1 MRRYGATVLAFAV
14 ATACSPRDRE
24 IVLASTTS
32 VEDSGL
38 LDALLPAFDQAH
50 PGYQVKII
58 AVGSGEALE
67 LGARGDADIVISHS
81 PAAEQRFMAEG
92 AGRERRVIMANDF
105 VLVGPA
111 ADPAGIRGTS
121 VSEALRAIAAAR
133 APFISRGDDSGTHV
147 REQTLWTEAGGIPDD
162 TMSWYM
168 SVGQGMGSALR
179 IASER
184 AGYTLTDRATFMSLA
199 ETLLLEILVEGDA
212 GLENVYATLTTTR
225 GRNAEGADALADWL
239 ASETGQAR
247 IGAYGVDRFGRP
259 LFEPRASS
267 P

>member
-1 MRRYGATVLAFAV
+1 MRRFGATVLAFAV
-14 ATACSPRDRE
+14 ATACAPRDRE

-38 LDALLPAFDQAH
+38 LDALLPAFHETH
-50 PGYQVKII
+50 PDYQVKVI

-81 PAAEQRFMAEG
+81 PAAEQRFMADG
-92 AGRERRVIMANDF
+92 AGRARRVIMANDF

-111 ADPAGIRGTS
+111 ADPAGIRGIAAA
-121 VSEALRAIAAAR
+121 EALRAIATAR

-147 REQTLWTEAGGIPDD
+147 REQALWADAGGIPPD
-162 TMSWYM
+162 TSAWYM
-168 SVGQGMGSALR
+168 SIGQGMGSALR

-184 AGYTLTDRATFMSLA
+184 SGYTLSDRATFMSLA
-199 ETLLLEILVEGDA
+199 RTLLLEILVEGGA
-212 GLENVYATLTTTR
+212 SLENVYATLTTTR
-225 GRNAEGADALADWL
+225 GRNAEGADALAGWL
-239 ASETGQAR
+239 ASEAGQAR
-247 IGAYGVDRFGRP
+247 IGAFGVERFGRS
-259 LFEPRASS
+259 LFEPRAST

>member
-1 MRRYGATVLAFAV
+1 
-14 ATACSPRDRE
+14 
-24 IVLASTTS
+24 
-32 VEDSGL
+32 
-38 LDALLPAFDQAH
+38 
-50 PGYQVKII
+50 
-58 AVGSGEALE
+58 
-67 LGARGDADIVISHS
+67 
-81 PAAEQRFMAEG
+81 
-92 AGRERRVIMANDF
+92 MANDF

-247 IGAYGVDRFGRP
+247 IGAYGVERFGRS
-259 LFEPRASS
+259 LFEPRASR